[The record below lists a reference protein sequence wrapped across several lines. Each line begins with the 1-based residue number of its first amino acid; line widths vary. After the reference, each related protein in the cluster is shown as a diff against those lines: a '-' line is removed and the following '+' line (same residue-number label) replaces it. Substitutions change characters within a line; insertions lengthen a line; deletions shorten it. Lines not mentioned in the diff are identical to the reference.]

1 MKKFLSLILTIVMLS
16 TGILISGLPVNAASN
31 TMWEYKYFKAA
42 TETDTKNYI
51 YANAGFTGQNF
62 YGADDKLTYIVDG
75 KIDGTAISD
84 EAMFKISSGTIT
96 SWPKRNID
104 VSAKPV
110 MNFSF
115 NLYIPAG
122 AQNVKREIQMTFA
135 KRDTTKTGLE
145 QYNNDTYG
153 LLYYYI
159 SKATDGKVGYS
170 SSQKNVTTEVA
181 TSGLALSADEWHKVE
196 IRAFTNNN
204 RLKYALYIDNCIVM
218 ISTATATASEIS
230 TADFGL
236 ARIFVNSDKGDTYVK
251 DIKLG
256 TEDYNPI
263 YEPQIP
269 LSNVPF
275 NDITV
280 TDAGALNSDKYGTL
294 DTMLQS
300 SSQTSDHYKDNNYA
314 NAKYTRESGV
324 LKTELTPSET
334 DSATHALIQ
343 YMIKSLTDYFTSGQ
357 TKYMIMSYEVK
368 IPSGTE
374 SSSRKQLW
382 MLSND
387 SSNYAR
393 SFTLNSEIKNKA
405 VRFYIDDVADEDMTG
420 EESLTCTI
428 ESDKWYRII
437 YVLAVTNNDG
447 KYNINVKGYAEDT
460 AAEKTYQVYEA
471 SAAVNKPSGS
481 TDFIGINQER
491 TDVVTPAAAA
501 GTKIATYYDNI
512 KMSIFDTDLSS
523 GFLGLESISDRFAAA
538 NKIELGWNTAA
549 KKAEVTVKKPTEAN
563 PMVIVAA
570 YDKSGVLTAFEV
582 CTVSDSADGTMISGS
597 ADFGSYS
604 NIKTIKAFMFDG
616 AANIKPL
623 AYSNEKTLK

>member
-1 MKKFLSLILTIVMLS
+1 M
-16 TGILISGLPVNAASN
+16 
-31 TMWEYKYFKAA
+31 
-42 TETDTKNYI
+42 
-51 YANAGFTGQNF
+51 
-62 YGADDKLTYIVDG
+62 
-75 KIDGTAISD
+75 
-84 EAMFKISSGTIT
+84 
-96 SWPKRNID
+96 
-104 VSAKPV
+104 
-110 MNFSF
+110 
-115 NLYIPAG
+115 
-122 AQNVKREIQMTFA
+122 
-135 KRDTTKTGLE
+135 
-145 QYNNDTYG
+145 
-153 LLYYYI
+153 
-159 SKATDGKVGYS
+159 GYS
-170 SSQKNVTTEVA
+170 SSNQKNVTTEVV
-181 TSGLALSADEWHKVE
+181 TSGLALSTGEWHKVE

-218 ISTATATASEIS
+218 ISTATASEIS
-230 TADFGL
+230 AADFGL
-236 ARIFVNSDKGDTYVK
+236 AKMTVGSAAGDTYIK

-263 YEPQIP
+263 YEPQAP

-294 DTMLQS
+294 GTILQS
-300 SSQTSDHYKDNNYA
+300 SGQTSDHYKDNNYA
-314 NAKYTRESGV
+314 NAKYTKENGV

-343 YMIKSLTDYFTSGQ
+343 NMRKSLTDYFASGQ

-387 SSNYAR
+387 SSGYVR

-420 EESLTCTI
+420 EKSLTCTI

-437 YVLAVTNNDG
+437 YLLAVTNNDG

-471 SAAVNKPSGS
+471 SVAVNKPSDG

-523 GFLGLESISDRFAAA
+523 GFLGLESISERFAVA

-549 KKAEVTVKKPTEAN
+549 KKAEITVKKPTEAN

-570 YDKSGVLTAFEV
+570 YDNDGVLTAFEV

>member
-1 MKKFLSLILTIVMLS
+1 MKKLLSLILTIVMLS
-16 TGILISGLPVNAASN
+16 TGILISGLPVSAASN

-51 YANAGFTGQNF
+51 YSNADFTGQNF
-62 YGADDKLTYIVDG
+62 YVTGDKLTYIKDG

-115 NLYIPAG
+115 NLYISAG
-122 AQNVKREIQMTFA
+122 AQNVTREIKMQFA
-135 KRDTTKTGLE
+135 KQDTTKTGLE

-153 LLYYYI
+153 LLSYYI
-159 SKATDGKVGYS
+159 SKASDGKVGYS
-170 SSQKNVTTEVA
+170 SSNQKNVTTKVV
-181 TSGLALSADEWHKVE
+181 TSGLALSTGEWHKVE

-218 ISTATATASEIS
+218 ISTATASGIS
-230 TADFGL
+230 ADDFGL
-236 ARIFVNSDKGDTYVK
+236 AKMTVGSAAGDTYIK

-263 YEPQIP
+263 YEPQAP

-294 DTMLQS
+294 GTILQS
-300 SSQTSDHYKDNNYA
+300 SGQTSDHYKDNNYA
-314 NAKYTRESGV
+314 NAKYTKENGV

-343 YMIKSLTDYFTSGQ
+343 NMRKPLTDYFTSGQ

-387 SSNYAR
+387 SSGYVR

-420 EESLTCTI
+420 EKSLTCTI

-460 AAEKTYQVYEA
+460 TAEKTYQGYEA
-471 SAAVNKPSGS
+471 SVAVNKPSDG

-501 GTKIATYYDNI
+501 GTKIATYYDNV

-549 KKAEVTVKKPTEAN
+549 KKAEITVKKPTEAN

-570 YDKSGVLTAFEV
+570 YDNSGVLTAFEV

>member
-1 MKKFLSLILTIVMLS
+1 MKKLLSLILTIVMLS
-16 TGILISGLPVNAASN
+16 TGILISGLPVSAASN

-51 YANAGFTGQNF
+51 YSNADFTGQNF
-62 YGADDKLTYIVDG
+62 YVAGDKLTYIEDG

-115 NLYIPAG
+115 NAYIPSG
-122 AQNVKREIQMTFA
+122 AQNVTREIQMQFA
-135 KRDTTKTGLE
+135 KQDTTKTGLE
-145 QYNNDTYG
+145 QYNNNTYG
-153 LLYYYI
+153 LLSYYI
-159 SKATDGKVGYS
+159 SKASDGKVGYS
-170 SSQKNVTTEVA
+170 SSNQKNVTTEVV
-181 TSGLALSADEWHKVE
+181 TSGLALSTGEWHKVE

-218 ISTATATASEIS
+218 ISTATASEIS
-230 TADFGL
+230 AADFGL
-236 ARIFVNSDKGDTYVK
+236 AKMTVGSAAGDTYIK

-263 YEPQIP
+263 YEPQAP

-294 DTMLQS
+294 GTILQS
-300 SSQTSDHYKDNNYA
+300 SGQTSDHYKDNNYA
-314 NAKYTRESGV
+314 NAKYTKENGV

-343 YMIKSLTDYFTSGQ
+343 NMRKSLTDYFASGQ

-387 SSNYAR
+387 SSGYVR

-420 EESLTCTI
+420 EKSLTCTI

-447 KYNINVKGYAEDT
+447 KYNINAKGYAEDT

-471 SAAVNKPSGS
+471 SAAVNKPSDG

-538 NKIELGWNTAA
+538 NKIELGWNTAE

-570 YDKSGVLTAFEV
+570 YDNDGVLTAFEV

>member
-1 MKKFLSLILTIVMLS
+1 MKKLLSLILTIVMLS
-16 TGILISGLPVNAASN
+16 TGILISGLPVSAASN

-51 YANAGFTGQNF
+51 YSNADFTGQNF
-62 YGADDKLTYIVDG
+62 YVAGDKLTYIKDG

-115 NLYIPAG
+115 NLYISAG
-122 AQNVKREIQMTFA
+122 AQNVTREIKMQFA
-135 KRDTTKTGLE
+135 KQDTTKTGLE

-153 LLYYYI
+153 LLSYYI
-159 SKATDGKVGYS
+159 SKASDGKVGYS
-170 SSQKNVTTEVA
+170 SSNQKNVTTKVV
-181 TSGLALSADEWHKVE
+181 TSGLALSTGEWHKVE

-218 ISTATATASEIS
+218 ISTATASGIS
-230 TADFGL
+230 ADDFGL
-236 ARIFVNSDKGDTYVK
+236 AKMTVGSAAGDTYIK

-263 YEPQIP
+263 YEPQAP

-294 DTMLQS
+294 GTILQS
-300 SSQTSDHYKDNNYA
+300 SGQTSDHYKDNNYA
-314 NAKYTRESGV
+314 NAKYTKENGV

-343 YMIKSLTDYFTSGQ
+343 NMRKPLTDYFTSGQ

-387 SSNYAR
+387 SSGYVR

-420 EESLTCTI
+420 EKSLTCTI

-460 AAEKTYQVYEA
+460 TAEKTYQGYEA
-471 SAAVNKPSGS
+471 SVAVNKPSDG

-501 GTKIATYYDNI
+501 GTKIATYYDNV

-549 KKAEVTVKKPTEAN
+549 KKAEITVKKPTEAN

-570 YDKSGVLTAFEV
+570 YDNSGVLTAFEV

>member
-16 TGILISGLPVNAASN
+16 TGILISGLPVSAASN

-42 TETDTKNYI
+42 TKTDTKNYI
-51 YANAGFTGQNF
+51 YSNADFTGQNF
-62 YGADDKLTYIVDG
+62 YVAGDKLTYIEDG

-115 NLYIPAG
+115 NLYISAG
-122 AQNVKREIQMTFA
+122 AQNVTREIQMQFA
-135 KRDTTKTGLE
+135 KQDITKTGLE

-153 LLYYYI
+153 LLSYYI
-159 SKATDGKVGYS
+159 SKASDGKVGYS
-170 SSQKNVTTEVA
+170 SSNQKNVTTKVV
-181 TSGLALSADEWHKVE
+181 TSGLALSTGEWHKVE

-218 ISTATATASEIS
+218 ISTATASEIPA
-230 TADFGL
+230 ADFGL
-236 ARIFVNSDKGDTYVK
+236 AKMTVGSAAGDTYIK

-263 YEPQIP
+263 YEPQAP

-294 DTMLQS
+294 GTILQS
-300 SSQTSDHYKDNNYA
+300 SGQTSDHYKDNNYA
-314 NAKYTRESGV
+314 NAKYTKENGV
-324 LKTELTPSET
+324 LKTEITPSET

-343 YMIKSLTDYFTSGQ
+343 NMRKPLTDYFTSGQ

-387 SSNYAR
+387 SSGYVR

-420 EESLTCTI
+420 EKSLTCTI
-428 ESDKWYRII
+428 GSDKWYRII

-471 SAAVNKPSGS
+471 SAAVNKPSDG

-549 KKAEVTVKKPTEAN
+549 KKAEITVKKPTEAN

-570 YDKSGVLTAFEV
+570 YDNSGVLTAFEV

>member
-1 MKKFLSLILTIVMLS
+1 MKKLLSLILTIVMLS
-16 TGILISGLPVNAASN
+16 TGILISGLPVSAASN

-51 YANAGFTGQNF
+51 YSNADFTGQNF
-62 YGADDKLTYIVDG
+62 YVAGDKLTYIKDG

-115 NLYIPAG
+115 NLYISAG
-122 AQNVKREIQMTFA
+122 AQNVTREIKMQFA
-135 KRDTTKTGLE
+135 KQDTTKTGLE

-153 LLYYYI
+153 LLSYYI
-159 SKATDGKVGYS
+159 SKASDGKVGYS
-170 SSQKNVTTEVA
+170 SSNQKNVTTKVV
-181 TSGLALSADEWHKVE
+181 TSGLALSTGEWHKVE

-218 ISTATATASEIS
+218 ISTATASEIS
-230 TADFGL
+230 AADFGL
-236 ARIFVNSDKGDTYVK
+236 AKMTVGSATGDTYIK

-263 YEPQIP
+263 YEPQAP

-280 TDAGALNSDKYGTL
+280 TDAGALNSDKYGTIG
-294 DTMLQS
+294 TILQS
-300 SSQTSDHYKDNNYA
+300 SGQTSDHYKDNNYA
-314 NAKYTRESGV
+314 NAKYTKENGV

-343 YMIKSLTDYFTSGQ
+343 NMRKPLTDYFTSGQ

-387 SSNYAR
+387 SSGYVR

-420 EESLTCTI
+420 EKSLTCTI
-428 ESDKWYRII
+428 GSDKWYRII

-460 AAEKTYQVYEA
+460 TAEKTYQVYEA
-471 SAAVNKPSGS
+471 SVAVNKPSDG

-512 KMSIFDTDLSS
+512 KMRIFDTDLSS

-549 KKAEVTVKKPTEAN
+549 KKAEITVKKPTEAN

-570 YDKSGVLTAFEV
+570 YDNSGVLTAFEV

-597 ADFGSYS
+597 TDFGSYS

>member
-1 MKKFLSLILTIVMLS
+1 MKKLLSLILTIVMLS
-16 TGILISGLPVNAASN
+16 TGILISGLPVSAASN

-51 YANAGFTGQNF
+51 YSNADFTGQNF
-62 YGADDKLTYIVDG
+62 YVAGDKLTYIEDG

-115 NLYIPAG
+115 NAYIPSG
-122 AQNVKREIQMTFA
+122 AQNVTREIQMQFA
-135 KRDTTKTGLE
+135 KQDTTKTGLE

-153 LLYYYI
+153 LLSYYI
-159 SKATDGKVGYS
+159 SKASDGKVGYS
-170 SSQKNVTTEVA
+170 SSNQKNVTTEVV
-181 TSGLALSADEWHKVE
+181 TSGLALSTGEWHKVE

-218 ISTATATASEIS
+218 ISTATASEIS

-236 ARIFVNSDKGDTYVK
+236 AKMTVGSATGDTYIK

-263 YEPQIP
+263 YEPQAP

-294 DTMLQS
+294 GTILQS
-300 SSQTSDHYKDNNYA
+300 SGQTSDHYKDNNYA
-314 NAKYTRESGV
+314 NAKYTKENGV

-343 YMIKSLTDYFTSGQ
+343 NMRKSLTDYFTSGQ

-387 SSNYAR
+387 SSGYVR

-420 EESLTCTI
+420 EKSLTCTI

-471 SAAVNKPSGS
+471 SAAVNKPSDG

-491 TDVVTPAAAA
+491 TDVVTPAAAS

-570 YDKSGVLTAFEV
+570 YDNSGVLTAFEV

>member
-1 MKKFLSLILTIVMLS
+1 MKKLLSLILTIVMLS
-16 TGILISGLPVNAASN
+16 TGILISGLPVSAASN

-42 TETDTKNYI
+42 TEADTKNYI
-51 YANAGFTGQNF
+51 YSSAEFTGQNF
-62 YGADDKLTYIVDG
+62 YVAGDKLTYIEDG

-84 EAMFKISSGTIT
+84 EAMFKISSGPIT

-122 AQNVKREIQMTFA
+122 AQNVTREIQMQFA
-135 KRDTTKTGLE
+135 KQATTKTGLE

-153 LLYYYI
+153 LLSYYI
-159 SKATDGKVGYS
+159 SKTSDGKVGFGS
-170 SSQKNVTTEVA
+170 TQKNVTTELA
-181 TSGLALSADEWHKVE
+181 AKNLALSTGEWHKVE

-204 RLKYALYIDNCIVM
+204 RLKYALYIDNCIVT
-218 ISTATATASEIS
+218 ISAATASEIS
-230 TADFGL
+230 AADFGL
-236 ARIFVNSDKGDTYVK
+236 AKMIVNSKDGDTYIK

-263 YEPQIP
+263 YEPQAP

-280 TDAGALNSDKYGTL
+280 TEAGALNSDIYGTL
-294 DTMLQS
+294 GTILQS
-300 SSQTSDHYKDNNYA
+300 SGQTSSHYKDNNYA
-314 NAKYTRESGV
+314 NAKYTKENGV

-343 YMIKSLTDYFTSGQ
+343 NMRKPLTDYFTSGQ

-387 SSNYAR
+387 SSGYVR

-420 EESLTCTI
+420 EKSLTCTI

-471 SAAVNKPSGS
+471 SVAVNKPSDG

-512 KMSIFDTDLSS
+512 KMSIFDTDLTS
-523 GFLGLESISDRFAAA
+523 GFLGLESISERFAAA

-549 KKAEVTVKKPTEAN
+549 KKAEITVKKPTEAN

-570 YDKSGVLTAFEV
+570 YDNDGVLTAFEV

-616 AANIKPL
+616 AENIKPL